1 LQTRLLPDLLEY
13 PSAGRPV
20 FMKPSLI
27 EYVLDSGDRAACRD
41 GQTADFWSE
50 GTKFDDCNMKT
61 TGGRRAVRGTFN
73 QD

>member
-1 LQTRLLPDLLEY
+1 LFQSTAPAAKLRSVPFNDTTAL
-13 PSAGRPV
+13 SI
-20 FMKPSLI
+20 LI